1 MSDKPFAFAMSAR
14 RARRTRPLPSQT
26 RAAFELGGRTE
37 RPFPVTLLRR
47 HGETMS
53 WAGTDG
59 ERDEG
64 ADIAEVMLQGR
75 EDNQSAAV

>member
-1 MSDKPFAFAMSAR
+1 MSTRRTR
-14 RARRTRPLPSQT
+14 RARPLPPQT

-53 WAGTDG
+53 WAGIDG

-64 ADIAEVMLQGR
+64 ADIADVMLQGR
-75 EDNQSAAV
+75 ADHQSAAV